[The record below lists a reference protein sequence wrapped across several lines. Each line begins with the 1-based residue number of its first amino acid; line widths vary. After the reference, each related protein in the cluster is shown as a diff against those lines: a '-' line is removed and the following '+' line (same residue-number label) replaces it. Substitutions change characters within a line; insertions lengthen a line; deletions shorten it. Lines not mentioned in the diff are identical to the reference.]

1 MNKYGKV
8 IVPLALAIALAITIA
23 IMTRPREETGWAGK
37 PYANEAI
44 EVIEGYKN
52 YKLNATEAKNKLAY
66 LSDELARVESE
77 LSNTKEKDALF
88 VVSSWVSII
97 KNKLGFHGAVP
108 TRELNEALQAIKK
121 ANSI

>member
-1 MNKYGKV
+1 MNKYGKI
-8 IVPLALAIALAITIA
+8 IVSLALAIALAIMIA
-23 IMTRPREETGWAGK
+23 IMIRPREEAGWVGK
-37 PYANEAI
+37 PYATEAI

-66 LSDELARVESE
+66 LSTELAKLESE

-108 TRELNEALQAIKK
+108 TRELDDAVQAIIK
-121 ANSI
+121 ATGI

>member
-1 MNKYGKV
+1 MNKYAKI
-8 IVPLALAIALAITIA
+8 IVSLALAIALAIMIA
-23 IMTRPREETGWAGK
+23 IMIRPREGAGWAGK
-37 PYANEAI
+37 TYATEAI

-52 YKLNATEAKNKLAY
+52 YKLNATEAKDKLAY
-66 LSDELARVESE
+66 LSTELTKLESE
-77 LSNTKEKDALF
+77 LSNSKEKDALF
-88 VVSSWVSII
+88 VISSWVSII